1 MSVNL
6 HLSSLW
12 VALLFLGSVSL
23 SLQYNSHR
31 LRNKYRTHFHPSYRI
46 SYKTVT
52 ELEWRCCPGYQGP
65 DCKELKGIPN
75 RQMLLKPQPKPNPQ
89 PYTGYTQNSQN
100 LNTKGPE
107 TQKAEQYNSYH
118 EVEKA
123 QQLEEE
129 VQRLSQTVLDLHAAM
144 TSMTANL
151 RADLQEDTSKMLVS
165 LLSNMHVQDSARTGG
180 IEESVVHLDG
190 HQATRGVEERG
201 MEKVLARLNDVTDAL
216 KSKDGAIEEL
226 REAVTGN
233 SGQIRML
240 MDASQG
246 PMVTAGA
253 SPDIDILQSYID
265 TKFEKLKK
273 ELVLDMKD
281 EIAKLKSAC
290 DDKIMSCQKT
300 CTAGWKGSFDN
311 LTNLLDIQEAKLR
324 KEIRELRLDMAM
336 SDGLVRTHRQA
347 APFKEDESDLRNT
360 IQRLVDA
367 QKVLN
372 ARVDN
377 ELGHLSM
384 LQLEDVFGPRLDELE
399 DRMNVTERNAETY
412 CFYVD
417 EKLTKALNEETA
429 KIRELLDKR
438 LNSIEDQFTRMLVEI
453 SNTSFPGMFSDSV
466 DALQAQVNSNNY
478 VIQGLED
485 KLNAIEQICTTGCST
500 GPSTN
505 PQHLGGLES
514 IKTDLRHCRNQ
525 MDVLSTSVK
534 NNVAKLVE
542 LEQVV
547 DRVKLDNQLNSVS
560 MQDVHNKL
568 APLTD
573 NVSGLTGAVTGLGD
587 VMSRFSQELQ
597 TLNSSC
603 CQVLEVE
610 PIQPPAMVPSLSHE
624 ASHNQ
629 LDELSNRLDRLRS
642 QVTAELTLCKEKAAG
657 AAEGISAVG
666 SRITTLE
673 ELCRKGNDEKNQV
686 QAMKDSLE
694 RNVAEMNSTL
704 QIHSRGISSLQNT
717 LHNVQAQLANIKNHT
732 TKQQGVAE
740 KYVRVVQDMY
750 ERSRTVV
757 RCAVGQT
764 EEFKVEVGLH
774 QGSALSPFL
783 FAIVMDQ
790 LSEEVRQE
798 SPWTIMLADDIVICS
813 ESREQV
819 EENLERWRFA
829 LERRGMKVSRSKTEY
844 MCVNEREGSGTV
856 RLQGEEVKKVQ
867 EFKYLGS
874 TVQSNGECGKEVKKR
889 VQAGWNGWR
898 KVSGVLCDR
907 KISARIKGK
916 VYRTVVRP
924 AMLYGLETVSL
935 RKRQE
940 SELEVAELNMLRFS
954 LGVTRL
960 DRIRNEYIRGTAH
973 VGRLGDKVREARL
986 RWFGHVQRRERVP
999 VKQEQPGAFPPRRTY
1014 IPEIHIPIRIP
1025 HRTVPVTSRPFV
1037 RQPSNPRQPYAPLQ
1051 PSSPR
1056 QQPNQVLL
1064 TGVAGP
1070 PGYMQRVP
1078 SRRERG
1084 SQELSKLINGFAGA
1098 PASYPPVNPV
1108 AYKPHPI
1115 AASQVLW
1122 NPAQRLVATPVTY
1135 DRNMAGDTFSFS
1147 AGLTQQTLLGD
1158 FGIIRF
1164 NKVLVNDGGH
1174 YNPKTGIFTVPVNGR
1189 YLITAVLTAPRHE
1202 RLEAVLSVSER
1213 SVQKLDSAGYGGHDG
1228 LHTSRPCQCGSSA
1241 SFSLVLS
1248 LRAGDRVALVRTA
1261 GALALSEAK
1270 EILSTFSGVFLYST
1284 QVHR

>member
-1 MSVNL
+1 MKHVCAGGAAEARDLFRSAGRSVAPSRGQEATRCRQGASSSTHAEMTVTQRSVSAPAMRHGRSARL
-6 HLSSLW
+6 ESCELTHAHLSSTASLISSTR
-12 VALLFLGSVSL
+12 LSMISIRKSLGLSFFLSFGFGKAEVSQTLVSFFNSLCCL
-23 SLQYNSHR
+23 SLITRIYNENWCAFIVQKNVSCAVRTDFPAAVEAEAAPCPPHQPDCEPSVM
-31 LRNKYRTHFHPSYRI
+31 YRTHFHPSYRI

-686 QAMKDSLE
+686 QAMKDRSGE
-694 RNVAEMNSTL
+694 K
-704 QIHSRGISSLQNT
+704 RG
-717 LHNVQAQLANIKNHT
+717 
-732 TKQQGVAE
+732 
-740 KYVRVVQDMY
+740 
-750 ERSRTVV
+750 
-757 RCAVGQT
+757 
-764 EEFKVEVGLH
+764 
-774 QGSALSPFL
+774 
-783 FAIVMDQ
+783 
-790 LSEEVRQE
+790 
-798 SPWTIMLADDIVICS
+798 
-813 ESREQV
+813 
-819 EENLERWRFA
+819 
-829 LERRGMKVSRSKTEY
+829 
-844 MCVNEREGSGTV
+844 
-856 RLQGEEVKKVQ
+856 
-867 EFKYLGS
+867 
-874 TVQSNGECGKEVKKR
+874 
-889 VQAGWNGWR
+889 
-898 KVSGVLCDR
+898 
-907 KISARIKGK
+907 
-916 VYRTVVRP
+916 
-924 AMLYGLETVSL
+924 
-935 RKRQE
+935 
-940 SELEVAELNMLRFS
+940 
-954 LGVTRL
+954 
-960 DRIRNEYIRGTAH
+960 
-973 VGRLGDKVREARL
+973 
-986 RWFGHVQRRERVP
+986 
-999 VKQEQPGAFPPRRTY
+999 
-1014 IPEIHIPIRIP
+1014 
-1025 HRTVPVTSRPFV
+1025 
-1037 RQPSNPRQPYAPLQ
+1037 
-1051 PSSPR
+1051 
-1056 QQPNQVLL
+1056 
-1064 TGVAGP
+1064 
-1070 PGYMQRVP
+1070 
-1078 SRRERG
+1078 
-1084 SQELSKLINGFAGA
+1084 
-1098 PASYPPVNPV
+1098 
-1108 AYKPHPI
+1108 
-1115 AASQVLW
+1115 
-1122 NPAQRLVATPVTY
+1122 
-1135 DRNMAGDTFSFS
+1135 
-1147 AGLTQQTLLGD
+1147 
-1158 FGIIRF
+1158 
-1164 NKVLVNDGGH
+1164 
-1174 YNPKTGIFTVPVNGR
+1174 
-1189 YLITAVLTAPRHE
+1189 
-1202 RLEAVLSVSER
+1202 
-1213 SVQKLDSAGYGGHDG
+1213 
-1228 LHTSRPCQCGSSA
+1228 
-1241 SFSLVLS
+1241 
-1248 LRAGDRVALVRTA
+1248 
-1261 GALALSEAK
+1261 
-1270 EILSTFSGVFLYST
+1270 
-1284 QVHR
+1284 